1 MFILWAVASKLSWCS
16 KEEIIMNELNSDW
29 VLWASILSV
38 VISLIAFLAFGW
50 KMFKRLDNNSEK

>member
-1 MFILWAVASKLSWCS
+1 
-16 KEEIIMNELNSDW
+16 MNELNNDW

-38 VISLIAFLAFGW
+38 IISLVAFLAFGW